1 MSVYSNLLHL
11 MQEPLPQF
19 ETLLYAVDREAKD
32 KHGHITE
39 GDAIAIITINRPD
52 KHNALNQTV
61 LRDLSAAI
69 SVAKFDDEIRG
80 VIITGAGSRSFV
92 AGADIAEFK
101 GIRPLEAQALATKG
115 QGVFNQIEQLHKPV
129 IAAVNGYALGGGCEL
144 SMACHLRIAA
154 ENAVFGQPE
163 VNLGLIPGYGG
174 TQRLPRLVGR
184 GIATEMILSGKTV
197 DAQRAYEIGLVNEV
211 SPAEGLLESAKRMM
225 RSMTSRAPLAVHLG
239 LQALHKSDLPL
250 TIGLEFEAALFG
262 QIVSSED
269 FIEGVDAFL
278 QKRPPHFKGK

>member
-80 VIITGAGSRSFV
+80 VIITGAGNRSFV